1 MSPSNQSAAVK
12 RTGGGAF
19 DPADRHLY
27 FAAGDSEHYPH
38 HVLLATNDLLTAG
51 HERRLVALLDAGHR
65 VLLDSG
71 IFWLTNQYKRAH
83 PGISMDEALRLA
95 PEDIDGF
102 DDLYARYVELVQ
114 RHGDR
119 LWGYI
124 ELDQGGRDNKIRT
137 RARLEGEGLAP
148 IPVYHPLVDG
158 WDYFDE
164 LAQQYDRIC
173 FGNVVQAPAP
183 VRLRLLHT
191 LWERHRQYPDLWVHV
206 LGLTVNEWCLAV
218 PPDSCDSSTWLG
230 PLRWPDVRIDSAL
243 LRKVGV
249 IDRGFAYDL
258 DQPAHPTRGR
268 TACCLMCA
276 QTVDATTSVWRLART
291 TRDELLGQPSYPPLT
306 EPEART
312 S

>member
-1 MSPSNQSAAVK
+1 MSPGHQRAAVK

-19 DPADRHLY
+19 APADRHLY

-51 HERRLVALLDAGHR
+51 HERRLVELLDAGHR

-71 IFWLTNQYKRAH
+71 IFWLTNQYKRTH
-83 PGISMDEALRLA
+83 GVSMDEALRLA
-95 PEDIDGF
+95 PEAIDGF

-137 RARLEGEGLAP
+137 RARLEDEGLKP

-230 PLRWPDVRIDSAL
+230 PLRWPDVRVDSAL

-276 QTVDATTSVWRLART
+276 QTVDATTTVWRVART

-306 EPEART
+306 EPET
-312 S
+312 SS

>member
-1 MSPSNQSAAVK
+1 MSPSHQRAAVK

-19 DPADRHLY
+19 DPADRHVY

-51 HERRLVALLDAGHR
+51 HERRLVELLDAGHQ

-83 PGISMDEALRLA
+83 GVSMDEALRLA
-95 PEDIDGF
+95 PEEIDGF
-102 DDLYARYVELVQ
+102 DDLYARYVELVR

-137 RARLEGEGLAP
+137 RARLEDEGLTP

-230 PLRWPDVRIDSAL
+230 PLRWPDVRVDSAL

-268 TACCLMCA
+268 TPCCLMCA
-276 QTVDATTSVWRLART
+276 QTVDATTTVWRVART

-306 EPEART
+306 EPEAR
-312 S
+312 SS

>member
-1 MSPSNQSAAVK
+1 MSPSHQRAAVK
-12 RTGGGAF
+12 RTGGGVF

-51 HERRLVALLDAGHR
+51 HERRLVELLDAGHR

-83 PGISMDEALRLA
+83 GVSMDEALRLA
-95 PEDIDGF
+95 PEEIDGF
-102 DDLYARYVELVQ
+102 DGLYARYVELVR

-230 PLRWPDVRIDSAL
+230 PLRWPDVRVDSAL

-276 QTVDATTSVWRLART
+276 QTVDATTTVWRIART

-306 EPEART
+306 EPETR
-312 S
+312 SS